1 MGAKLNSLTSSS
13 LEQKLLAFS
22 LKLLQQRAPKLDT
35 SGVPDLPLT
44 KLFGKVIFNLT
55 QATVM
60 PFNLIV
66 I

>member
-13 LEQKLLAFS
+13 LEKNLLAFS
-22 LKLLQQRAPKLDT
+22 LKLLQQRAPKLDI

-60 PFNLIV
+60 PFSLIV